1 MAGTLRNWLHVGTSE
16 DMLSEKANR
25 ILRRIGL
32 FTEEQLAT
40 MSEPQAWNHI
50 YAHGSKPNTARSR
63 VPEVCFTGFTDE
75 AKVFLVEKAV
85 QAGFSIKDS
94 VTKTLT
100 ILVAGSNAGPSK
112 LAKAE
117 AQNCVI
123 TDAAGF
129 LAYIEQK
136 K

>member
-1 MAGTLRNWLHVGTSE
+1 MDGFALPIGMAV

-25 ILRRIGL
+25 ILRRIGS

-40 MSEPQAWNHI
+40 MTEAQAWNHI
-50 YAHGSKPNTARSR
+50 YAHDSKPNIARSR
-63 VPEVCFTGFTDE
+63 VPEVCFTGFTDD
-75 AKVFLVEKAV
+75 AKCFLAEKAV
-85 QAGFSIKDS
+85 QAGLTVKDS
-94 VTKTLT
+94 VTKTLK
-100 ILVAGSNAGPSK
+100 ILVAGSNAGPRK
-112 LAKAE
+112 LAKAA
-117 AQNCVI
+117 AQKCVI